1 MAARTQVARY
11 LRALGLPDGEHLR
24 YLVERVL
31 AQTRT
36 GSEQEALAVARQMT
50 ARFLDAVDSG
60 GSAPGSHWLTLF
72 LRTHGESFPDHP
84 AAAARFAAGL
94 DEWDGQIY
102 HGFRPQHLS
111 RVVVP
116 RWLKIT
122 AGPVVAALAV
132 PAVAVAALGSTAQ
145 PALLALW
152 AVVVGFL
159 TFVVGCGL
167 TAAVIGFLTDPGPGR
182 APARHGAIAEPGAPG
197 RVAVVV
203 PVYQE
208 DAVRVFGMLVA
219 LWEGLRDRPD
229 GAGYEFFV
237 LSDTRNPDL
246 VRAELRT
253 LSWVRHRGAPGMP
266 LSYRRRAGNQHKK
279 AGNLA
284 DFLGSV
290 GHRYD
295 YAVVLDADSVMRP
308 STVAEMVARMRSDPQ
323 LGLLQA
329 PLELHRATTLFARA
343 QQFTSATV
351 GPMAARGLAE
361 WADPDGNYYGH
372 NAVVRVRAFLDSCA
386 LPDLAG
392 RPPLGGQ
399 LLSHDFVE
407 AALLCRSGWRVTMA
421 HDLDGSWEE
430 CPPTLEQFVAR
441 DRRWSQ
447 GNLQHLRILG
457 AAGLRPMS
465 RLHMF
470 LGAASYLASPA
481 LLLFTGL
488 GLVMAALDGS
498 GTTGQVGL
506 ALTVGAAIALLVPRT
521 LAWLSIVRVTSRA
534 DRFGGRGPFTVGM
547 LLDAALAL
555 VLGPVMMLHHSAAV
569 LSILAGRSSGWGPQL
584 RDGGVQS
591 RRQTARAQ
599 AWPTALGAG
608 AAAALATWA
617 PGALW
622 WLAPLWLPMALAV
635 PLTML
640 AASEKVGSA
649 LRRAGLL
656 TVPVERRPEPVTRRM
671 DVLTAAMHENLAEH
685 ELHDIVLDPMLLEE
699 HCRLLERGAAGL
711 SAAARVAV
719 PDRPE
724 IDRDELAGIRLLA
737 ALAGPAVLQ
746 AHERTSLLTDPAALR
761 WLHEHAWP
769 VWSRQLDLGPATPSS
784 DDPAV
789 VAGGRVLETPAG
801 QVGDALGG
809 SPARSGSRHTVRGR
823 FRRSP
828 VALPT

>member
-1 MAARTQVARY
+1 MAARLQVARY
-11 LRALGLPDGEHLR
+11 LQALGLPDDAHLQE
-24 YLVERVL
+24 LVDRVL

-36 GSEQEALAVARQMT
+36 GSEREALTVVRRMT

-72 LRTHGESFPDHP
+72 LRTHGEAFPDNP
-84 AAAARFAAGL
+84 AAAVRYAAGQ

-102 HGFRPQHLS
+102 HGFRPQQLG

-116 RWLKIT
+116 RWLKIF
-122 AGPVVAALAV
+122 AAPAALAMAV
-132 PAVAVAALGSTAQ
+132 PAVAIATLGSTAH

-152 AVVVGFL
+152 AGVVGFL
-159 TFVVGCGL
+159 TLVVSCGL
-167 TAAVIGFLTDPGPGR
+167 TAAVIGFLTDPRPGR
-182 APARHGAIAEPGAPG
+182 AHARHCANPEPGAPG

-229 GAGYEFFV
+229 ADTYEFFV
-237 LSDTRNPDL
+237 LSDTRRPDL
-246 VRAELRT
+246 VRDELRT

-290 GHRYD
+290 GDRYD
-295 YAVVLDADSVMRP
+295 FALVLDADSVMRP
-308 STVAEMVARMRSDPQ
+308 STVAEMVARMRSDPR

-329 PLELHRATTLFARA
+329 PLQLHRATTLFARA

-372 NAVVRVRAFLDSCA
+372 NAIVRVRAFLDNCA
-386 LPDLAG
+386 LPDLGG

-488 GLVMAALDGS
+488 GLAMAALDDS
-498 GTTGQVGL
+498 GATGRVGL
-506 ALTVGAAIALLVPRT
+506 ILTIAAGVALVIPRT
-521 LAWLSIVRVTSRA
+521 LAWLSIVRATDRS
-534 DRFGGRGPFTVGM
+534 DRFGGRGRFTVGM
-547 LLDAALAL
+547 LLDATLAIS
-555 VLGPVMMLHHSAAV
+555 LGPVMMLHHSAAV

-584 RDGGVQS
+584 RDGAGQS
-591 RRQTARAQ
+591 RRQTARAELS
-599 AWPTALGAG
+599 PTVIGIG
-608 AAAALATWA
+608 AAAALSTWA
-617 PGALW
+617 PTALW
-622 WLAPLWLPMALAV
+622 WLAPLWLPMSLAV

-640 AASEKVGSA
+640 AASEAAGST
-649 LRRAGLL
+649 LSRAGLL
-656 TVPVERRPEPVTRRM
+656 AVPVERRPEAITRRI
-671 DVLTAAMHENLAEH
+671 DVLTAVMHENLTEH
-685 ELHDIVLDPMLLEE
+685 ELHDIVLDPMLLAE
-699 HCRLLERGAAGL
+699 HCRLLEHG
-711 SAAARVAV
+711 SADSPRVAPGGASV
-719 PDRPE
+719 TPVRPG
-724 IDRDELAGIRLLA
+724 IDSEELAGVRLLA
-737 ALAGPAVLQ
+737 ALAGPGVLQ
-746 AHERTSLLTDPAALR
+746 DREKTGLLADPAALR

-769 VWSRQLDLGPATPSS
+769 VWSQQLDLLPAAEPT
-784 DDPAV
+784 DD
-789 VAGGRVLETPAG
+789 LMPAG
-801 QVGDALGG
+801 AEPFGDALGG
-809 SPARSGSRHTVRGR
+809 LPTRSGNRHTDRGR

-828 VALPT
+828 VILPT